1 MRSFF
6 ENLLAYESFFVI
18 ILTCLKIFLR
28 EVMLMEEHS
37 RQVKSKILNSAKK
50 LLMRNGYKK
59 TTIRQIE
66 RDSGVLI
73 GSIYHFFKNKDNI
86 FEEMIAKLIERSQK
100 KIEES
105 CAGESSA
112 FVYAAMIEVE
122 LCKMENDE
130 IARDIYF
137 SCYTSK
143 TIFADIVRQ
152 SSELIQKLFRD
163 TNFSQE
169 QFKQISLFIGGSVYA
184 CISELYITTATAKS
198 NRRALIRHV
207 LKIFKV
213 PNEEIES
220 ILEKIDRGSDL
231 WKQLGNEL
239 VEQSI

>member
-1 MRSFF
+1 M
-6 ENLLAYESFFVI
+6 EN
-18 ILTCLKIFLR
+18 
-28 EVMLMEEHS
+28 HS
-37 RQVKSKILNSAKK
+37 REVKSKILNSAKK
-50 LLMRNGYKK
+50 LLMQHGYKK

-86 FEEMIAKLIERSQK
+86 FEEMIATLIERSQK

-112 FVYAAMIEVE
+112 FVYAAMIEVV

-137 SCYTSK
+137 NCYTSK

-152 SSELIQKLFRD
+152 SSNLMQKLFKD

-169 QFKQISLFIGGSVYA
+169 QFKQIALLTGGSVYA
-184 CISELYITTATAKS
+184 CISELYITTSTAKS
-198 NRRALIRHV
+198 NRRALTRHA
-207 LKIFKV
+207 LQIFKV
-213 PNEEIES
+213 PNDEIES
-220 ILEKIDRGSDL
+220 ILEKIEKRSDL
-231 WKQLGNEL
+231 WNKLGNEL